1 MEERIGRALRE
12 ARKAQGISLRALAA
26 DTGISASLLS
36 QVETGK
42 SQPSVSTLYALVS
55 RLKVS
60 LDDLLGLDVP
70 AASTEESR
78 HGDAGPAGAG
88 RPGLVIQRAADNPVL
103 NMDSGVRWE
112 RLASFDD
119 RLVEALLVTYPG
131 GSSSSA
137 EGTLMRHSGFEFAH
151 LIEGSLTLVL
161 EFEQHELDAG
171 DSFCFDSTRPHMY
184 LNRGREK
191 ASGLW
196 YVIGRNSEAHTRE
209 RLAELVG
216 DFSGGDDAGPAG
228 VAELLRR
235 LNGEGPGSDI

>member
-12 ARKAQGISLRALAA
+12 ARKARGISLRALAA

-55 RLKVS
+55 RLRIS
-60 LDDLLGLDVP
+60 LDDLLGLDVST
-70 AASTEESR
+70 ASAEEPQ
-78 HGDAGPAGAG
+78 HGGTGPAEAG
-88 RPGLVIQRAADNPVL
+88 RPGLVLQRAADNPVL

-151 LIEGSLTLVL
+151 LIEGSLTLFL
-161 EFEQHELDAG
+161 EFDRYELGVG

-184 LNRGREK
+184 VNQGREE
-191 ASGLW
+191 ARGLW
-196 YVIGRNSEAHTRE
+196 YVIGRNAEEHTRE

-216 DFSGGDDAGPAG
+216 GSAGPAG

-235 LNGEGPGSDI
+235 LGGDGHGSGS